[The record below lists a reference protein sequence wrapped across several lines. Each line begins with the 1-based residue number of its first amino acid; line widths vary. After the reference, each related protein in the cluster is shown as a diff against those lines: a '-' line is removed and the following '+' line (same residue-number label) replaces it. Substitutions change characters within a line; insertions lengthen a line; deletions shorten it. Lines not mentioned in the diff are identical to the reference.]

1 MRTSMRILF
10 VLFVFFFLLTLA
22 LFLKTNLQFSDIED
36 NCGQTYEHTLALC
49 GGFF

>member
-10 VLFVFFFLLTLA
+10 VLFFFFLVNFSSVPKNELTV
-22 LFLKTNLQFSDIED
+22 FHIED

>member
-10 VLFVFFFLLTLA
+10 IYLFFFLLTLA

-49 GGFF
+49 EGFF